1 LLNAQHGGWS
11 NQQSDAALTSMAT
24 LYSGRI
30 DLSSLRG

>member
-1 LLNAQHGGWS
+1 VLNARHGGW
-11 NQQSDAALTSMAT
+11 DAARSERALALLRT